1 MSELFLIINLL
12 GIGAFVGIFA
22 GLLGVGGGGILV
34 PVLTYIFIKIGASE
48 EQVVHL
54 ALGTSMACIIVTST
68 SSAFAHNKKGAIN
81 WRLVRVM
88 STGVILGSFLA
99 TYIASYLNSLYLT
112 VVFSSFMFWTSL
124 KMLKHEG
131 NMNQHQ
137 RLDFKGLFFASNG
150 IGAMSSL
157 VSIGGGSLTVP
168 YLVKR
173 SIDMKMAI
181 GTSAAIGLPISIAAT
196 LGFLINGWGK
206 EVELEN
212 SIGFIY
218 WPAVVLISLTS
229 ALFAPLGAKAA
240 NLLPAS
246 VLKRSFA
253 GLLVLL
259 SIKMAWVVL

>member
-1 MSELFLIINLL
+1 M
-12 GIGAFVGIFA
+12 
-22 GLLGVGGGGILV
+22 
-34 PVLTYIFIKIGASE
+34 
-48 EQVVHL
+48 
-54 ALGTSMACIIVTST
+54 
-68 SSAFAHNKKGAIN
+68 
-81 WRLVRVM
+81 
-88 STGVILGSFLA
+88 
-99 TYIASYLNSLYLT
+99 
-112 VVFSSFMFWTSL
+112 
-124 KMLKHEG
+124 
-131 NMNQHQ
+131 
-137 RLDFKGLFFASNG
+137 
-150 IGAMSSL
+150 
-157 VSIGGGSLTVP
+157 P

-246 VLKRSFA
+246 VLKRIFA

>member
-1 MSELFLIINLL
+1 M
-12 GIGAFVGIFA
+12 V
-22 GLLGVGGGGILV
+22 
-34 PVLTYIFIKIGASE
+34 
-48 EQVVHL
+48 
-54 ALGTSMACIIVTST
+54 
-68 SSAFAHNKKGAIN
+68 
-81 WRLVRVM
+81 
-88 STGVILGSFLA
+88 
-99 TYIASYLNSLYLT
+99 
-112 VVFSSFMFWTSL
+112 
-124 KMLKHEG
+124 KHKG
-131 NMNQHQ
+131 NMNQYQ
-137 RLDFKGLFFASNG
+137 RLDFTRLFLASNG

-246 VLKRSFA
+246 VLKRIFA